1 VEAAVAEFDVLVV
14 GDANP
19 DLLLRGDVRP
29 RFGQAEQL
37 LTAADLVLGG
47 SAAITAAGCA
57 RLGLR
62 TALLA
67 SVGDDVFGRMV
78 RDALDERGV
87 TLLAADGRGE
97 PTGITVVLSEKDDRG
112 MLTLLG
118 TITALRPSDVTDE
131 LLSRARHV
139 HVASLYLQPALAAG
153 LAGVFARAR
162 QTGLTTSLDTNW
174 DPSEKWESIAEIL
187 AHTDVFLPNA
197 NELLAITGVD
207 TPDAAAA
214 RLVGDGTTVVMK
226 DGARGARAWWPGGS
240 SAAPGRAVDVVDT
253 TGAGDSFNAGFLAA
267 RLSGHDLGESLRWA
281 AVAGSL
287 STRAAGG
294 TAAQATTAELNP

>member
-1 VEAAVAEFDVLVV
+1 MAEFDVLVV

-67 SVGDDVFGRMV
+67 AVGEDVFGRLV
-78 RDALDERGV
+78 REQLDERGV

-97 PTGITVVLSEKDDRG
+97 PTGVTVVLSETDDRAI
-112 MLTLLG
+112 LTLPG
-118 TITALRPSDVTDE
+118 TIPALRPADISDE
-131 LLSRARHV
+131 LLASAAHV
-139 HVASLYLQPALAAG
+139 HVASLFLQPALAAG
-153 LAGVFARAR
+153 TAGIFARAR
-162 QTGLTTSLDTNW
+162 EIGCTTSLDTNW
-174 DPSEKWESIAEIL
+174 DPAEKWEVADIL

-197 NELLAITGVD
+197 NELLAITGADNTD
-207 TPDAAAA
+207 TAAGLLI
-214 RLVGDGTTVVMK
+214 RNGTTVVMK
-226 DGARGARAWWPGGS
+226 DGARGARAWWPGGEC
-240 SAAPGRAVDVVDT
+240 AAPGRSVDVVDT

-267 RLSGHDLGESLRWA
+267 RLRGLPIVEAVRWA

-294 TAAQATTAELNP
+294 TAAQATPDDLTP